1 MQELLKFAPLFGGL
15 SALVA
20 AFALWVAAYQLV
32 NVIRWNR
39 VTSAFTYF
47 PNPLTLETLENEL
60 DDTIRFWSSKQPLTS
75 HECRLLLF
83 QGELNADER
92 SAVIKE
98 VRASL
103 FSLGREVDPDDK
115 VFLLEM
121 RKTGRKLKAY
131 LNELERYA
139 AAINS
144 GVVDDHTAHRIY
156 KAKFIGHHD
165 KIRELIRYVQGAR
178 GATIYN
184 EFNLLV
190 ERWRRPDAIRSAYPA
205 RLFDLFRSR

>member
-1 MQELLKFAPLFGGL
+1 MQELLKIVPLFSGV
-15 SALVA
+15 SALIA
-20 AFALWVAAYQLV
+20 TFALWVTAYQLV
-32 NVIRWNR
+32 NAIRWNR

-75 HECRLLLF
+75 PECRLLLF

-92 SAVIKE
+92 GSVIKE
-98 VRASL
+98 VRATL
-103 FSLGREVDPDDK
+103 FSLGRETDADDRI
-115 VFLLEM
+115 FLQDM

-165 KIRELIRYVQGAR
+165 KIRELIRYVQAAR
-178 GATIYN
+178 GVTVYS
-184 EFNLLV
+184 EFNLLA
-190 ERWRRPDAIRSAYPA
+190 ERWRQPEAVRSAYPA
-205 RLFDLFRSR
+205 KLLDLFRSR